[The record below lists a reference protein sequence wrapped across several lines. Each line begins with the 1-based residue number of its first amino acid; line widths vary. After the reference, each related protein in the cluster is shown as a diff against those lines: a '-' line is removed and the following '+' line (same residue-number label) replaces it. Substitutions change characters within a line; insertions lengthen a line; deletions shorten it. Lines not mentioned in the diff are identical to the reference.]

1 METIA
6 ELAAQGHSVLLTT
19 HDMNDAE
26 RLCSRVGIIDG
37 GKLLTEGSVEELQA
51 SLGERDVLRLEGT
64 FAAGEQNGLSGQFGS
79 EILTSSDDELLIA
92 VANGSEALP
101 SVLTTV
107 EASGAEIRKVTLERP
122 TLETLFLKLTGR
134 ELRD

>member
-1 METIA
+1 
-6 ELAAQGHSVLLTT
+6 
-19 HDMNDAE
+19 
-26 RLCSRVGIIDG
+26 
-37 GKLLTEGSVEELQA
+37 
-51 SLGERDVLRLEGT
+51 
-64 FAAGEQNGLSGQFGS
+64 LSGQFGS

-107 EASGAEIRKVTLERP
+107 EASGADIRKVTLERP